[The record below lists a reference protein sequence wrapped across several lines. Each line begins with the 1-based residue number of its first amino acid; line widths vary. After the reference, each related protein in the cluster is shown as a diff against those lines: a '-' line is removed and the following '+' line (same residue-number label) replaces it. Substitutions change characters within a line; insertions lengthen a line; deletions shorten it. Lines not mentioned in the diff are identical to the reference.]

1 LTASSIDSQAQL
13 LRMFEGKKSKKKEG
27 QVGPI
32 DNYVTAM
39 PA

>member
-1 LTASSIDSQAQL
+1 
-13 LRMFEGKKSKKKEG
+13 MFEGKKSKEKEG

-39 PA
+39 PAEEKNINYLLF